1 MIQPLTIGS
10 PLPTTSHSQNGSFR
24 HDSQG
29 PSPKPAQLEIP
40 TAWGRKK
47 ERKHAALLALS
58 VACLLAEGT
67 ISCHPPLS
75 KHLAAARAAQVI
87 QLQPE
92 PGQPKESSESWEE
105 WRDRPEVGGGSRDS
119 GETPTRG
126 VIKPLGPFFW
136 IAICCVVNHDKAMVN
151 PMFLNPVSGC

>member
-1 MIQPLTIGS
+1 MYKQGGYNMIQPLTIGS

-29 PSPKPAQLEIP
+29 SPKPAQLEIP
-40 TAWGRKK
+40 TARGRKK

-119 GETPTRG
+119 GKHQSPPWGYQTTWP
-126 VIKPLGPFFW
+126 I
-136 IAICCVVNHDKAMVN
+136 
-151 PMFLNPVSGC
+151 FLNRNLLRGKP